1 MNWDLIQEGWQ
12 QLKRRVMKREV
23 KQAREKQV
31 AEWLA
36 RQHKADPI
44 HK

>member
-1 MNWDLIQEGWQ
+1 MNWDRIQEGWK
-12 QLKRRVMKREV
+12 QLKRRFTRRGARQV
-23 KQAREKQV
+23 REKQV
-31 AEWLA
+31 ADWVA